1 MDHQIII
8 MGLFGFAV
16 ASILVRIL
24 APAARHLG
32 LVDHPGGRKGHGTPT
47 PLIGGIAMAIA
58 FASALLWLGDA
69 NPPPWLLF
77 AGALLLLTVGVFD
90 DLRELSTWTRLGAQV
105 SAALIMTL
113 GAGVILED
121 LGTLTSVDHPIV
133 LGAWAVPLTAF
144 ATVGV
149 INAVNMSDGIDGLA
163 GSLALV
169 AVAAMSL
176 LSWTAGQWESLSIL
190 TALAGT
196 LLAFLLFNVRPGRRA
211 LVFMGDAGSMF
222 LGFVLAWL
230 LVKLSQ
236 GPERA
241 FAPVV
246 ALWIFALP
254 LVDTV
259 SMMLRRILLGR
270 SPFLADREH
279 FHDVLMAA
287 GFTPK
292 QTLGLMVLLAATAA
306 AIGLTGHYIG
316 VPEHLMFMGFILL
329 FLSHFWLVMSSW
341 RQKRFLN
348 RPLLQSAESQLWGPG
363 SR

>member
-1 MDHQIII
+1 MDNQLIG
-8 MGLFGFAV
+8 MGLSSFAG
-16 ASILVRIL
+16 ALILMRIL
-24 APAARHLG
+24 APAARRLG
-32 LVDHPGGRKGHGTPT
+32 LVDHPGGRKGHDAPT
-47 PLIGGIAMAIA
+47 PLIGGIAMAIT
-58 FASALLWLGDA
+58 FASALLLMGDTY
-69 NPPPWLLF
+69 PTPWLLF
-77 AGALLLLTVGVFD
+77 AGALLLLTIGAID
-90 DLRELSTWTRLGAQV
+90 DLREISTWARFGAQV

-113 GAGVILED
+113 GAGVILGD
-121 LGTLTSVDHPIV
+121 LGCLTSVDQPIV
-133 LGAWAVPLTAF
+133 LGILGVPLTAF

-169 AVAAMSL
+169 AVAALSL
-176 LSWTAGQWESLSIL
+176 MCWAAGQWESLSVL
-190 TALAGT
+190 TAMAGV
-196 LLAFLLFNVRPGRRA
+196 LLAFLLLNLRPRGRA

-230 LVKLSQ
+230 LVKFSQ

-246 ALWIFALP
+246 ALWVFALP
-254 LVDTV
+254 LLDTV

-279 FHDVLMAA
+279 FHHVLLAA

-292 QTLGLMVLLAATAA
+292 QTLGVMVLFASTAA
-306 AIGLTGHYIG
+306 AIGLAGHFIS
-316 VPEHLMFMGFILL
+316 VPEHWMFAGFILL
-329 FLSHFWLVMSSW
+329 FTLYFWLIMSSW

-348 RPLLQSAESQLWGPG
+348 RPLLQSAESQV
-363 SR
+363 